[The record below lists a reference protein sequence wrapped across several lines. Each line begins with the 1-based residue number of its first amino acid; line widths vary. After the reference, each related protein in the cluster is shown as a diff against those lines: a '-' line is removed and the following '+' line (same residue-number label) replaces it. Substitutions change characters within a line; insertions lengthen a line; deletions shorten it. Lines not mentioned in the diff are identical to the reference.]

1 MTGFTTNQ
9 WAILALVLLLGWLLG
24 LMSRSGGGK
33 WRRSYEAER
42 SDALRTRAEADAR
55 LATAN
60 ARIAELERSQTTA
73 PVPVPAPAMT
83 PTPVTTPVETI
94 GDRDDLARI
103 RGIGQSGATQ
113 LNGLGIHRY
122 ADITAL
128 NAADEAALEGRM
140 GADSGYIARERWR
153 EQAELLAAGRADDHR
168 RIFG

>member
-1 MTGFTTNQ
+1 MTPFTLNQ
-9 WAILALVLLLGWLLG
+9 WAVLLCVLILGWLLG

-60 ARIAELERSQTTA
+60 ARIAELERSQTNA
-73 PVPVPAPAMT
+73 PVPAPVMT
-83 PTPVTTPVETI
+83 PTPVTTPAATT
-94 GDRDDLARI
+94 GDRDDLGRI